1 VKILPLYKSFSK
13 DKDINILE
21 RDGFSVMIDQVR
33 LDFDYKYYSNIC
45 GRERIWYNMA
55 NQSNVF

>member
-1 VKILPLYKSFSK
+1 
-13 DKDINILE
+13 
-21 RDGFSVMIDQVR
+21 MIDQVR